1 MKPLFSI
8 FLTTWLLHAEP
19 TILDIQYDLSAHTAT
34 ITVKA
39 DEKWQLWKGV
49 DLPLSGGFYTEWTQ
63 LTPTMHK
70 GTFTVTDTNAHP
82 KQGEHYEIRYK

>member
-1 MKPLFSI
+1 MKPILTMLFLCSV
-8 FLTTWLLHAEP
+8 LRAEP
-19 TILDIQYDLSAHTAT
+19 VILDIQYDLSAHTAT
-34 ITVKA
+34 ITVQA

-70 GTFTVTDTNAHP
+70 GTFTVTDTSAHP
-82 KQGEHYEIRYK
+82 KQGEHYEIRSK